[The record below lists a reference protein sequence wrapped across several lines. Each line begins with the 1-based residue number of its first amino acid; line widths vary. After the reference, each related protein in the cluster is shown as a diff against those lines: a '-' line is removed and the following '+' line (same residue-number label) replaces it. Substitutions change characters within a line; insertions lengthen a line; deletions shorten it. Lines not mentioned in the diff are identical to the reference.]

1 MNWLFNSFPR
11 DVVSAAGWTL
21 LDSLWQ
27 GGIISVLLYLTL
39 YLLRNKSANLKTL
52 ISVAALVLFV
62 AAAIA
67 TFVTLSSS
75 PGTESSYSGGY
86 HSIHTQIVTLTNIND
101 NTQKS
106 TGEFFSA
113 LYYDAKEYYNNNVN
127 YIFTLW
133 LLGLSFFVIR
143 FMGGMLLMMR
153 TRKNANMI
161 EESGWNN
168 YIDKLCR
175 KINLRKKVEMGESGY
190 ISVPVAM
197 GFFKPVI
204 LFPFEILSGLPRE
217 QVEAIIAHEI
227 AHIKRYDIFINLFQS
242 AAEIIFFFNPFVWW
256 ISGRIRLEREFC
268 CDDIAISQCGD
279 ELIYAKALANLESLV
294 DSNMPLFA
302 VPLFKNH
309 NQLLRRINRML
320 QQDKNRNNFKEK
332 FIAAVVFMGLLVSAA
347 VFKNTNAQSA
357 ASGNNAA
364 VIGMA
369 SAVENTGVF
378 SIADFD
384 SIKARKGTS
393 KLVFNAEDNG
403 KTNEYRVTIKNGAIT
418 SLKVNGEKIPK
429 EDYGKYKTLIDKK
442 VKEHE
447 EAMAKHE
454 IEMKQHE
461 EQMKQHQAEMKE
473 HDVEMKKHDLEMKL
487 QQKQIDK
494 DLKQQKIEYEKQMKK
509 HEADMKQYEKDMRQ
523 HDQQM
528 KQHEI
533 DMQQHD

>member
-1 MNWLFNSFPR
+1 
-11 DVVSAAGWTL
+11 
-21 LDSLWQ
+21 
-27 GGIISVLLYLTL
+27 
-39 YLLRNKSANLKTL
+39 
-52 ISVAALVLFV
+52 
-62 AAAIA
+62 
-67 TFVTLSSS
+67 
-75 PGTESSYSGGY
+75 
-86 HSIHTQIVTLTNIND
+86 
-101 NTQKS
+101 
-106 TGEFFSA
+106 
-113 LYYDAKEYYNNNVN
+113 
-127 YIFTLW
+127 
-133 LLGLSFFVIR
+133 
-143 FMGGMLLMMR
+143 
-153 TRKNANMI
+153 
-161 EESGWNN
+161 
-168 YIDKLCR
+168 
-175 KINLRKKVEMGESGY
+175 
-190 ISVPVAM
+190 
-197 GFFKPVI
+197 
-204 LFPFEILSGLPRE
+204 
-217 QVEAIIAHEI
+217 
-227 AHIKRYDIFINLFQS
+227 
-242 AAEIIFFFNPFVWW
+242 
-256 ISGRIRLEREFC
+256 
-268 CDDIAISQCGD
+268 
-279 ELIYAKALANLESLV
+279 
-294 DSNMPLFA
+294 
-302 VPLFKNH
+302 
-309 NQLLRRINRML
+309 ML

-357 ASGNNAA
+357 ASVNNAA
-364 VIGMA
+364 VIGMP

-378 SIADFD
+378 SITEFD
-384 SIKARKGTS
+384 SIKTKKGTS

-473 HDVEMKKHDLEMKL
+473 HDIEMKKHDLEMKL
-487 QQKQIDK
+487 KQKQIDK